1 MLWIKR
7 NLFLAVGGFIA
18 LLALLGGLYY
28 LWSGIQLN
36 NELGETVDRNQS
48 TLEGLYN
55 SPDPFPSRNNIELA
69 KAETEKLR
77 QAAAKSRKYFTPI
90 PVEKMTGV
98 PFRSFRDLTLD
109 GLRKAATAADTKL
122 PNPNYAFSFAAQS
135 SQTQFSPG
143 TFPLIPEQMAEVK
156 AISEILFK
164 ASVKQISNIRRA
176 RISDEDTKT
185 GGTDYLTLGIM
196 TNSEAQV
203 VTSPYEISFYS
214 FSANLAQIMT
224 AFGTA
229 PFGAVVKAIQVEGE
243 DASKLAD
250 AGAPS
255 GQAVVASTPVRPGM
269 APPPARPGIPA
280 RLPAPGV
287 GQSRPT
293 AGASRRPLTILDEK
307 AFKVTMLVYVV
318 KPLK

>member
-7 NLFLAVGGFIA
+7 NLFLAVGGFFA

-28 LWSGIQLN
+28 LWSGIQRN
-36 NELGETVDRNQS
+36 NELGETVNGNQS
-48 TLEGLYN
+48 TLNGLYN
-55 SPDPFPSRNNIELA
+55 SPDPFPSRNNIDLA
-69 KAETEKLR
+69 KAETERLR
-77 QAAAKSRKYFTPI
+77 QEAAKSRKYFTPI

-122 PNPNYAFSFAAQS
+122 PSLNYAFSFSAQN
-135 SQTQFSPG
+135 SQTQFTPG

-176 RISDEDTKT
+176 RVSDEDAKT

-196 TNSEAQV
+196 TNAEAQV
-203 VTSPYEISFYS
+203 VTSPYEVSFYS

-250 AGAPS
+250 AGAAAGPA
-255 GQAVVASTPVRPGM
+255 GVASTTLRPG
-269 APPPARPGIPA
+269 AVQPPARPGVPA
-280 RLPAPGV
+280 RLQPAGAA
-287 GQSRPT
+287 QSRTP
-293 AGASRRPLTILDEK
+293 AGASRRSQTILDEK
-307 AFKVTMLVYVV
+307 PFKVTMLLYVV

>member
-7 NLFLAVGGFIA
+7 NLFLALGGFIA

-36 NELGETVDRNQS
+36 NELGETVERNQS
-48 TLEGLYN
+48 TLNGFYN
-55 SPDPFPSRNNIELA
+55 SPDPFPSRNNIDLA

-77 QAAAKSRKYFTPI
+77 EAAAKSRKYFTPI

-109 GLRKAATAADTKL
+109 GLRKAAGLADIKL
-122 PNPNYAFSFAAQS
+122 PNNNYAFSFLAQNG
-135 SQTQFSPG
+135 QTQFSPG

-156 AISEILFK
+156 ALSEILFK
-164 ASVKQISNIRRA
+164 ASVRQIGNIRRA
-176 RISDEDTKT
+176 RVSDEDTKT
-185 GGTDYLTLGIM
+185 GGTDYLTLGIV
-196 TNSEAQV
+196 TNVEAQV
-203 VTSPYEISFYS
+203 ITSPYEITFYG

-229 PFGAVVKAIQVEGE
+229 PFGVVLKAIQVEGE
-243 DASKLAD
+243 DASKMAD
-250 AGAPS
+250 AGAAS
-255 GQAVVASTPVRPGM
+255 VQAGLASNTPRP
-269 APPPARPGIPA
+269 AAVLPPAKPVLPTRQQPA
-280 RLPAPGV
+280 GAAA
-287 GQSRPT
+287 SRAVT
-293 AGASRRPLTILDEK
+293 GASRRPQTILDEK
-307 AFKVTMLVYVV
+307 PFKVTVLLYVV